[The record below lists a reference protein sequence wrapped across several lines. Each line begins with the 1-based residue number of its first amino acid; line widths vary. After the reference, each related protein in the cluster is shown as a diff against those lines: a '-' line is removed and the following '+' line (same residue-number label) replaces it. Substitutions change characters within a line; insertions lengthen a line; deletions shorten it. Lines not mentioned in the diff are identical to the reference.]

1 MPRVSAKIELPGRV
15 YEAERC
21 WYEVPRWPEW
31 VDQLAR
37 VVEVRGEWPKTG
49 SEVVW
54 ESHPAGRGTVREHVV
69 QYEPRSGQTSEVED
83 DSISGR
89 QSVSFRPQ
97 SGGLEV
103 ELALDYT
110 LKGRSPVSGLVDILF
125 IRRLMGASLGRT
137 LTQFRAVVQ
146 SARAETFE

>member
-1 MPRVSAKIELPGRV
+1 MPVYGWMTSGTAIGGSWHGGGAFPSRRRNNRGMPRVSAKIELPGRV

-37 VVEVRGEWPKTG
+37 VVEVRGEWPRAG

-69 QYEPRSGQTSEVED
+69 Q
-83 DSISGR
+83 
-89 QSVSFRPQ
+89 
-97 SGGLEV
+97 
-103 ELALDYT
+103 
-110 LKGRSPVSGLVDILF
+110 
-125 IRRLMGASLGRT
+125 
-137 LTQFRAVVQ
+137 
-146 SARAETFE
+146 